1 MCRSDGAYTG
11 SNIKV
16 SCRQYENY
24 ALNCA
29 EMERLRAGE
38 AAGKLDQV
46 FAVATKTKGKGQAKY
61 RGHADANALYE
72 TKLQHRVPINSPS
85 GFGPF
90 WSVSPDEFEGEE
102 TPF

>member
-1 MCRSDGAYTG
+1 
-11 SNIKV
+11 
-16 SCRQYENY
+16 
-24 ALNCA
+24 
-29 EMERLRAGE
+29 MERLRAGE

-46 FAVATKTKGKGQAKY
+46 FAVATKTKGTGQAEY
-61 RGHADANALYE
+61 RGHAEANALYE